1 MCGMSA
7 KGSQK
12 QTDQHLSYETVAALN
27 QAFGH
32 VLQNLSKLRE
42 LGIVRRKLCTA
53 LQVALKETIAWTNFE
68 VTERLHDLEQSNWA
82 DYGRKRRAWEKQ
94 YEDPNDAQ
102 LEALWKSQR
111 KRRRKK
117 KPWAIPK
124 S

>member
-27 QAFGH
+27 QAFGY

-82 DYGRKRRAWEKQ
+82 HYGRKRRAWEKQ

-111 KRRRKK
+111 KRRRKT
-117 KPWAIPK
+117 KPSAIPK